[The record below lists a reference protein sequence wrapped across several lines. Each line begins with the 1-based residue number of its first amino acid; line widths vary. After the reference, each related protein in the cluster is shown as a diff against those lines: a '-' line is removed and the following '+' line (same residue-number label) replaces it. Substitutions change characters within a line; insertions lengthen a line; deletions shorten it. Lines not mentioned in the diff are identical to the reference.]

1 MAMQDCREQDATGPN
16 SDSTRQNSLY
26 LPQFQHIRRQNIQ
39 YHSQD
44 PGPEKGAGNLLGF
57 LAISVATGIAC
68 AMASLLGFGAG
79 LWMAIFWYVIGCWIG
94 FAVPVAAYLIASVAQ
109 KTGPDRVHP
118 KYT

>member
-1 MAMQDCREQDATGPN
+1 
-16 SDSTRQNSLY
+16 
-26 LPQFQHIRRQNIQ
+26 
-39 YHSQD
+39 
-44 PGPEKGAGNLLGF
+44 
-57 LAISVATGIAC
+57 
-68 AMASLLGFGAG
+68 MASLLGFGAG